1 MSKRKAITAA
11 NGGKPGGQ
19 YSHAIVANGFVY
31 VSGQGPVDPATGK
44 KPDNFA
50 GEVRQVLRNVQTI
63 LEAAGTDLR
72 HVVKVNAYLADIG
85 RFDEY
90 NEVYKEFFAK
100 EPPARTTIGCQL
112 HGIQVEIDA
121 IAVLPEK

>member
-1 MSKRKAITAA
+1 MSNRKAINAQKGA
-11 NGGKPGGQ
+11 KPAGQ

-44 KPDNFA
+44 KPADFA
-50 GEVRQVLRNVQTI
+50 GEVRQVLRNIQTI
-63 LEAAGTDLR
+63 LEAAGTDMQ
-72 HVVKVNAYLADIG
+72 HVVKINAYLTDLA
-85 RFDEY
+85 RFQEY
-90 NEVYKEFFAK
+90 NEVYKEFFAT

-112 HGIQVEIDA
+112 NGIQVEIDA